1 MTDLPCINQNESLFD
16 LIQAKR
22 KIKDKITIAQLS
34 GKIDNL
40 PEMKAEYK
48 EIDRK
53 IKSLEASAK
62 TGEVSIRLM

>member
-1 MTDLPCINQNESLFD
+1 MADLPCINQNESLFD
-16 LIQAKR
+16 LIHAKR

-40 PEMKAEYK
+40 QEMKTEYK
-48 EIDRK
+48 EIERK